1 MKLYNKSELRYSRI
15 FFDKKPPAYAFILII
30 STTLVLVG
38 ALIGAVYIP
47 KNYIVKANGNAVITG
62 TEFLSAIGSGKVV
75 TMHKSEGDTV
85 KAGDVILSLS
95 SGEEGLQAGSLT
107 KQLEKLRAKEAI
119 FQKFEQSLNE
129 KFNHM
134 ANSGEEQEY
143 YGKVEYYLSQLN
155 SESYNDGSQY
165 SKLQDEYVKLD
176 KLIGERDQ
184 LNIDLQIAQNELAQ
198 LQQQLASL
206 PAPDLTTTTTNGTE
220 PSTPPVATTT
230 DVKADLDAKISE
242 LTTKIETMK
251 SNITAKDSEI
261 EGQQSSIKDMERTY
275 NDPTSQAYNIY
286 AQLISELGTARSNNN
301 KSITEL
307 EANLGIATGQDKAHS
322 ILASTDGVLHYIV
335 PLKQGMSLQQGQT
348 VAEVSGKE
356 KDYYVEAFVAASDI
370 SRVSKGAK
378 VDVALTG
385 VNSQKYGTLKG
396 KVRQVDSGT
405 IAQETKE
412 GNVSLYKVIIELE
425 SLTLKHESETIIL
438 QKDMP
443 VEVRIVYD
451 KETYLDWIL
460 EMLSFKQ

>member
-1 MKLYNKSELRYSRI
+1 
-15 FFDKKPPAYAFILII
+15 
-30 STTLVLVG
+30 
-38 ALIGAVYIP
+38 
-47 KNYIVKANGNAVITG
+47 
-62 TEFLSAIGSGKVV
+62 
-75 TMHKSEGDTV
+75 MHKSEGDTV
-85 KAGDVILSLS
+85 KVGDVILSLS

-129 KFNHM
+129 KINHM
-134 ANSGEEQEY
+134 SNSGEEQEY

-155 SESYNDGSQY
+155 SENYSHGSQY
-165 SKLQDEYVKLD
+165 SKLQDEYVKLN

-184 LNIDLQIAQNELAQ
+184 LNIDLHTAQNEIAQ

-206 PAPDLTTTTTNGTE
+206 PAPDPTTTTTNGIG

-230 DVKADLDAKISE
+230 DVKADLESKISE
-242 LTTKIETMK
+242 LTTKIETIK
-251 SNITAKDSEI
+251 TNIRAKDSEI
-261 EGQQSSIKDMERTY
+261 EGQQSNIKDMGRTY

-301 KSITEL
+301 KSIIEL

-322 ILASTDGVLHYIV
+322 ILAASDGVLHYIV

-356 KDYYVEAFVAASDI
+356 KDYYVESFVLASDI

-396 KVRQVDSGT
+396 KVRQIDSGT

-425 SLTLKHESETIIL
+425 SLTLKHESETIVL

-451 KETYLDWIL
+451 KETYFDWIL
-460 EMLSFKQ
+460 ELLSFK

>member
-38 ALIGAVYIP
+38 TLIGAAYIP

-62 TEFLSAIGSGKVV
+62 TEFLSAIGPGKVV

-95 SGEEGLQAGSLT
+95 SGAEGLQAGSLT

-129 KFNHM
+129 KINHM
-134 ANSGEEQEY
+134 SNSGEEQEY
-143 YGKVEYYLSQLN
+143 YGKVEYYLSQLK
-155 SESYNDGSQY
+155 SERYTDGSQY
-165 SKLQDEYVKLD
+165 SKLQDEYVKLN
-176 KLIGERDQ
+176 KLIGERNQ
-184 LNIDLQIAQNELAQ
+184 LNSDFQTAQNELAQ
-198 LQQQLASL
+198 LQQQRASL
-206 PAPDLTTTTTNGTE
+206 PVSELTTTTTNATE
-220 PSTPPVATTT
+220 TSASSVATTT
-230 DVKADLDAKISE
+230 DVKADLEAKISK
-242 LTTKIETMK
+242 LNTKIETIK
-251 SNITAKDSEI
+251 SNITTKNSEI
-261 EGQQSSIKDMERTY
+261 ESQQSNIKDMERTY

-301 KSITEL
+301 KSITEF

-322 ILASTDGVLHYIV
+322 ILAPSDGILHYIV
-335 PLKQGMSLQQGQT
+335 PLKQGMSVQQGQT

-356 KDYYVEAFVAASDI
+356 KDYYVEAFVVASDI
-370 SRVSKGAK
+370 SRVAKGAK

-405 IAQETKE
+405 ITQESKE
-412 GNVSLYKVIIELE
+412 GNITLYKVIIELD
-425 SLTLKHESETIIL
+425 SLVLKHQKEVIVL

>member
-165 SKLQDEYVKLD
+165 SKLQDEYVKLN

-261 EGQQSSIKDMERTY
+261 EGQQVVLKIWNVPIMIQHLK
-275 NDPTSQAYNIY
+275 
-286 AQLISELGTARSNNN
+286 LITFM
-301 KSITEL
+301 
-307 EANLGIATGQDKAHS
+307 HS
-322 ILASTDGVLHYIV
+322 
-335 PLKQGMSLQQGQT
+335 
-348 VAEVSGKE
+348 
-356 KDYYVEAFVAASDI
+356 
-370 SRVSKGAK
+370 
-378 VDVALTG
+378 
-385 VNSQKYGTLKG
+385 
-396 KVRQVDSGT
+396 
-405 IAQETKE
+405 
-412 GNVSLYKVIIELE
+412 
-425 SLTLKHESETIIL
+425 
-438 QKDMP
+438 
-443 VEVRIVYD
+443 
-451 KETYLDWIL
+451 
-460 EMLSFKQ
+460 

>member
-1 MKLYNKSELRYSRI
+1 M
-15 FFDKKPPAYAFILII
+15 
-30 STTLVLVG
+30 TLVLVG
-38 ALIGAVYIP
+38 ALIGAAYIP

-107 KQLEKLRAKEAI
+107 KQLEKLRAKEVI

-143 YGKVEYYLSQLN
+143 YGKVEYYL
-155 SESYNDGSQY
+155 
-165 SKLQDEYVKLD
+165 
-176 KLIGERDQ
+176 
-184 LNIDLQIAQNELAQ
+184 
-198 LQQQLASL
+198 
-206 PAPDLTTTTTNGTE
+206 TTTTTNGTE
-220 PSTPPVATTT
+220 PSTPPVAITT

-242 LTTKIETMK
+242 LTTKIETIK

-322 ILASTDGVLHYIV
+322 ILAASDGVLHYIV

-356 KDYYVEAFVAASDI
+356 KDYYVEAFVVASDI

-412 GNVSLYKVIIELE
+412 GSVSLYKVIIELE
-425 SLTLKHESETIIL
+425 SLTLKHESETIVL

-451 KETYLDWIL
+451 KETYFDWIL